1 MNAVTEAGEVMLAP
15 RLAQSE
21 AGMPLAQFI
30 RIRRDLHANPELGF
44 REHRTAAMVAR
55 LLSGWGYSVTT
66 GIGGTGVV
74 GQLQRG
80 RGGRRLGLRAD
91 MDALPVHEK
100 TGLEWASTVPGVM
113 HACGHDGHTAT
124 LLAAAQAIAQ
134 SARFEGTINLIFQPA
149 EEGAGGAVR
158 MIDDGLF
165 ERFPCDAVFAMHNM
179 PGLATGSFMFRSGP
193 TMASSDDVTVH
204 LNGVGGHGAMPH
216 TTTDVIVAAS
226 SIVLALQSV
235 VARNVDPLETAVVS
249 VGALHAGQAG
259 NVIPDRATLELSV
272 RALNAEVRALL
283 RRRIVEIVESQ
294 ARGLGVEAVIDWRP
308 GYDVLVNDAHCTQFA
323 SGVALSLFG
332 PDRVVT
338 EGRRFTAS
346 EDFAFMLQK
355 VPGCY
360 FFVGNGLAGQP
371 GGCMVHHPGY
381 DFNDHIIAPVSR
393 FWAALVDRYLTAGQL
408 ESAAVKR

>member
-1 MNAVTEAGEVMLAP
+1 MNAVTEAGVLMPSPAE
-15 RLAQSE
+15 SD
-21 AGMPLAQFI
+21 AGIPLAQFI

-44 REHRTAAMVAR
+44 KEHRTASLVAG
-55 LLSGWGYSVTT
+55 LLAQWGYSVSC

-80 RGGRRLGLRAD
+80 EGGRRLGLRAD

-134 SARFEGTINLIFQPA
+134 SARFEGTVNLIFQPA

-165 ERFPCDAVFAMHNM
+165 ERFPCDAIFALHNM
-179 PGLATGSFMFRSGP
+179 PGMATGSFMFRSGP

-204 LNGVGGHGAMPH
+204 LSGVGGHGAMPH

-226 SIVLALQSV
+226 AIVMALQSV

-249 VGALHAGQAG
+249 VGSLQAGKAG

-272 RALNAEVRALL
+272 RALNADVRALL

-294 ARGLGVEAVIDWRP
+294 ASGLGVEAEIDWRP
-308 GYDVLVNDAHCTQFA
+308 GYDVLVNDAACTSLA
-323 SGVALSLFG
+323 AKVALELFG
-332 PDRVVT
+332 ADHAVT
-338 EGRRFTAS
+338 EGRRLTAS

-360 FFVGNGLAGQP
+360 FFVGNGLSGQP
-371 GGCMVHHPGY
+371 GGCMVHNPGY
-381 DFNDHIIAPVSR
+381 DFNDQIIAPASR
-393 FWAALVDRYLTAGQL
+393 FWGALVERYLGVST
-408 ESAAVKR
+408 V

>member
-100 TGLEWASTVPGVM
+100 TGLEWASTAPGVM

-134 SARFEGTINLIFQPA
+134 SARFEGTVNLIFQPA

-393 FWAALVDRYLTAGQL
+393 FWATLVDRYLTAGQL

>member
-1 MNAVTEAGEVMLAP
+1 MSVLAEAPALPLAE
-15 RLAQSE
+15 SS

-30 RIRRDLHANPELGF
+30 RIRRNLHANPELGF
-44 REHRTAAMVAR
+44 KEHRTAAMVAN
-55 LLSGWGYSVTT
+55 LLSQWGYSVTT
-66 GIGGTGVV
+66 GVGGTGVV
-74 GQLQRG
+74 GQLKRG

-91 MDALPVHEK
+91 MDALPVNEK
-100 TGLEWASTVPGVM
+100 TGLAWASTVPGVM

-124 LLAAAQAIAQ
+124 LLAAGEAIAR
-134 SARFEGTINLIFQPA
+134 SARFEGTVNLIFQPA

-165 ERFPCDAVFAMHNM
+165 ERFPCDAVFALHNM

-204 LNGVGGHGAMPH
+204 LSGVGGHGAMPH

-235 VARNVDPLETAVVS
+235 VSRNVDPLDTAVVS

-294 ARGLGVEAVIDWRP
+294 ARSLGVEAMIDWRP
-308 GYDVLVNDAHCTQFA
+308 GYDVLVNDADCTAFA
-323 SGVALSLFG
+323 SDVALSLFG
-332 PDRVVT
+332 SDRVVT
-338 EGRRFTAS
+338 DGRRFTAS

-371 GGCMVHHPGY
+371 GGCMVHNPGY
-381 DFNDHIIAPVSR
+381 DFNDQIIEPAAR
-393 FWAALVDRYLTAGQL
+393 LWATLVDRYLAAGP
-408 ESAAVKR
+408 SSPVVVTR

>member
-1 MNAVTEAGEVMLAP
+1 
-15 RLAQSE
+15 
-21 AGMPLAQFI
+21 
-30 RIRRDLHANPELGF
+30 
-44 REHRTAAMVAR
+44 
-55 LLSGWGYSVTT
+55 
-66 GIGGTGVV
+66 
-74 GQLQRG
+74 
-80 RGGRRLGLRAD
+80 
-91 MDALPVHEK
+91 MDALPVNEK
-100 TGLEWASTVPGVM
+100 TGLAWASTVPGVM

-124 LLAAAQAIAQ
+124 LLAAGEAIAR
-134 SARFEGTINLIFQPA
+134 SARFEGTVNLIFQPA

-165 ERFPCDAVFAMHNM
+165 ERFPCDAVFALHNM

-204 LNGVGGHGAMPH
+204 LTGVGGHGAMPH

-235 VARNVDPLETAVVS
+235 VSRNVDPLDTAVVS

-272 RALNAEVRALL
+272 RALNGEVRALL

-294 ARGLGVEAVIDWRP
+294 ARSLGVEALIDWRP
-308 GYDVLVNDAHCTQFA
+308 GYDVLVNDADCTAFA
-323 SGVALSLFG
+323 SDVALSLFG
-332 PDRVVT
+332 PDRVVAD
-338 EGRRFTAS
+338 GRRFTAS

-371 GGCMVHHPGY
+371 GGCMVHNPGY
-381 DFNDHIIAPVSR
+381 DFNDQIIEPAAR
-393 FWAALVDRYLTAGQL
+393 LWATLVDRYLAAGP
-408 ESAAVKR
+408 SSPVAVTR

>member
-1 MNAVTEAGEVMLAP
+1 MNAIADALVPTLAE
-15 RLAQSE
+15 SS

-44 REHRTAAMVAR
+44 REHRTAAMVAS
-55 LLSGWGYSVTT
+55 LLSQWGYSVTT
-66 GIGGTGVV
+66 GVGGTGVV
-74 GQLQRG
+74 GQLKRG
-80 RGGRRLGLRAD
+80 HGGRRLGLRAD
-91 MDALPVHEK
+91 MDALPVSEK
-100 TGLEWASTVPGVM
+100 TGLAWASKVPGVM

-124 LLAAAQAIAQ
+124 LLAAGETIAR
-134 SARFEGTINLIFQPA
+134 SARFEGTVNLIFQPA

-165 ERFPCDAVFAMHNM
+165 ERFPCDAIFALHNM

-204 LNGVGGHGAMPH
+204 LSGVGGHGAMPH

-235 VARNVDPLETAVVS
+235 VSRNVDPLDTAVVS

-294 ARGLGVEAVIDWRP
+294 ARSLGVEAMIDWRP
-308 GYDVLVNDAHCTQFA
+308 GYDVLVNDADCTAFA
-323 SGVALSLFG
+323 SDVALSLFG
-332 PDRVVT
+332 PDRVVAD
-338 EGRRFTAS
+338 GRRFTAS

-371 GGCMVHHPGY
+371 GGCMVHNPGY
-381 DFNDHIIAPVSR
+381 DFNDQIIEPAAR
-393 FWAALVDRYLTAGQL
+393 LWATLVDRYLAAGP
-408 ESAAVKR
+408 SSPFAVTR

>member
-1 MNAVTEAGEVMLAP
+1 
-15 RLAQSE
+15 
-21 AGMPLAQFI
+21 
-30 RIRRDLHANPELGF
+30 
-44 REHRTAAMVAR
+44 
-55 LLSGWGYSVTT
+55 
-66 GIGGTGVV
+66 
-74 GQLQRG
+74 
-80 RGGRRLGLRAD
+80 
-91 MDALPVHEK
+91 
-100 TGLEWASTVPGVM
+100 M

-124 LLAAAQAIAQ
+124 LLAAGEAIAR
-134 SARFEGTINLIFQPA
+134 SARFEGTVNLIFQPA

-165 ERFPCDAVFAMHNM
+165 ERFPCDAVFALHNM

-204 LNGVGGHGAMPH
+204 LTGVGGHGAMPH

-235 VARNVDPLETAVVS
+235 VSRNVDPLETAVVS

-272 RALNAEVRALL
+272 RALNGEVRALL

-294 ARGLGVEAVIDWRP
+294 ARSLGVEALIDWRP
-308 GYDVLVNDAHCTQFA
+308 GYDVLVNDADCTAFA
-323 SGVALSLFG
+323 SDVALSLFG
-332 PDRVVT
+332 PDRVVAD
-338 EGRRFTAS
+338 GRRFTAS

-371 GGCMVHHPGY
+371 GGCMVHNPGY
-381 DFNDHIIAPVSR
+381 DFNDQIIEPAAR
-393 FWAALVDRYLTAGQL
+393 LWATLVDRYLAAGP
-408 ESAAVKR
+408 SSPVAVTR

>member
-30 RIRRDLHANPELGF
+30 RIRRDLYANPELGF

-100 TGLEWASTVPGVM
+100 TGLEWASTAPGVM

-134 SARFEGTINLIFQPA
+134 SARFEGTVNLIFQPA

>member
-1 MNAVTEAGEVMLAP
+1 MNTVTEAVTLAP
-15 RLAQSE
+15 HLAQPE

-44 REHRTAAMVAR
+44 SEHRTAAMVAE
-55 LLSGWGYSVTT
+55 LLSEWGYSVTT

-80 RGGRRLGLRAD
+80 HGGRRLGLRAD

-100 TGLEWASTVPGVM
+100 TGVAWASTVPGVM

-124 LLAAAQAIAQ
+124 LLAAARAIAQ
-134 SARFEGTINLIFQPA
+134 SARFEGTVNLIFQPA

-165 ERFPCDAVFAMHNM
+165 DRFPCDAVFAMHNL

-226 SIVLALQSV
+226 SIVLSLQSV

-283 RRRIVEIVESQ
+283 RRRIVDIVDSQ

-308 GYDVLVNDAHCTQFA
+308 GYDVLVNDAHCTRFA
-323 SGVALSLFG
+323 SDVALSLFG
-332 PDRVVT
+332 SERVVT
-338 EGRRFTAS
+338 EGRRLTAS

-360 FFVGNGLAGQP
+360 FFVGNGLTGQP
-371 GGCMVHHPGY
+371 GGCMVHNPGY
-381 DFNDHIIAPVSR
+381 DFNDHIIEPVSR
-393 FWAALVDRYLTAGQL
+393 FWVAL
-408 ESAAVKR
+408 

>member
-44 REHRTAAMVAR
+44 REHRTAAMVAW

-100 TGLEWASTVPGVM
+100 TGLEWASTAPGVM

-134 SARFEGTINLIFQPA
+134 SARFEGTVNLIFQPA

>member
-1 MNAVTEAGEVMLAP
+1 MNAATEAGVLMPSPAE
-15 RLAQSE
+15 SE
-21 AGMPLAQFI
+21 AGIPLAQFI

-44 REHRTAAMVAR
+44 KEHRTAALVAG
-55 LLSGWGYSVTT
+55 LLAQWGYSVSC

-74 GQLQRG
+74 GQLRRG
-80 RGGRRLGLRAD
+80 QGGLRLGLRAD

-134 SARFEGTINLIFQPA
+134 SARFEGTVNLIFQPA

-165 ERFPCDAVFAMHNM
+165 ERFPCDAIFALHNM
-179 PGLATGSFMFRSGP
+179 PGMSTGDFMFRSGP

-204 LNGVGGHGAMPH
+204 LSGVGGHGAMPH

-226 SIVLALQSV
+226 AIVMALQSV

-249 VGALHAGQAG
+249 VGSLQAGKAG

-272 RALNAEVRALL
+272 RALNADVRALL

-294 ARGLGVEAVIDWRP
+294 ASGLGVKAVIDWRP
-308 GYDVLVNDAHCTQFA
+308 GYDVLVNDAACTSLA
-323 SGVALSLFG
+323 AEVALELFG
-332 PDRVVT
+332 ADRVVT
-338 EGRRFTAS
+338 DGRRLTAS

-360 FFVGNGLAGQP
+360 FFVGNGLTGQP
-371 GGCMVHHPGY
+371 GGCMVHNPGY
-381 DFNDHIIAPVSR
+381 DFNDQIIAPASR
-393 FWAALVDRYLTAGQL
+393 FWVALVERYLGV
-408 ESAAVKR
+408 SPV

>member
-1 MNAVTEAGEVMLAP
+1 MNAIADALVPTLAE
-15 RLAQSE
+15 SS

-44 REHRTAAMVAR
+44 REHRTAAMVAN
-55 LLSGWGYSVTT
+55 LLSQWGYSVTT
-66 GIGGTGVV
+66 GVGGTGVV
-74 GQLQRG
+74 GQLKRG
-80 RGGRRLGLRAD
+80 HGGRRLGLRAD
-91 MDALPVHEK
+91 MDALPVSEK
-100 TGLEWASTVPGVM
+100 TGLAWASKVPGVM

-124 LLAAAQAIAQ
+124 LLAAGETIAR
-134 SARFEGTINLIFQPA
+134 SARFEGTVNLIFQPA

-165 ERFPCDAVFAMHNM
+165 ERFPCDAIFAFHNM

-204 LNGVGGHGAMPH
+204 LSGVGGHGAMPH

-235 VARNVDPLETAVVS
+235 VSRNVDPLDTAVVS

-272 RALNAEVRALL
+272 RALNGEVRALL

-294 ARGLGVEAVIDWRP
+294 ARSLGVEAMIDWRP
-308 GYDVLVNDAHCTQFA
+308 GYDVLVNDADCTAFA
-323 SGVALSLFG
+323 SDVALSLFG
-332 PDRVVT
+332 PDRVVAD
-338 EGRRFTAS
+338 GRRFTAS

-371 GGCMVHHPGY
+371 GGCMVHNPGY
-381 DFNDHIIAPVSR
+381 DFNDQIIEPAAR
-393 FWAALVDRYLTAGQL
+393 LWATLVDRYLAAGP
-408 ESAAVKR
+408 SSPVVVTR

>member
-100 TGLEWASTVPGVM
+100 TGLEWASTAPGVM

-134 SARFEGTINLIFQPA
+134 SARFEGTVNLIFQPA

-381 DFNDHIIAPVSR
+381 DFNDHIIAPVSQ

>member
-1 MNAVTEAGEVMLAP
+1 MNAIADALVPTLAE
-15 RLAQSE
+15 SS

-44 REHRTAAMVAR
+44 REHRTAAMVAN
-55 LLSGWGYSVTT
+55 LLSQWGYSVTT
-66 GIGGTGVV
+66 GVGGTGVV
-74 GQLQRG
+74 GQLKRG
-80 RGGRRLGLRAD
+80 HGGRRLGLRAD
-91 MDALPVHEK
+91 MDALPVSEQ
-100 TGLEWASTVPGVM
+100 TGLAWASTVPGVM

-124 LLAAAQAIAQ
+124 LLAAGETIAR
-134 SARFEGTINLIFQPA
+134 SARFEGTVNLIFQPA

-165 ERFPCDAVFAMHNM
+165 ERFPCDAIFALHNM

-204 LNGVGGHGAMPH
+204 LSGVGGHGAMPH

-235 VARNVDPLETAVVS
+235 VSRNVDPLDTAVVS

-272 RALNAEVRALL
+272 RALNGEVRALL

-294 ARGLGVEAVIDWRP
+294 ARSLGVEAMIDWRP
-308 GYDVLVNDAHCTQFA
+308 GYDVLVNDADCTAFA
-323 SGVALSLFG
+323 SDVALSLFG
-332 PDRVVT
+332 PDRVVAD
-338 EGRRFTAS
+338 GRRFTAS

-360 FFVGNGLAGQP
+360 FFVGNGLTGQP
-371 GGCMVHHPGY
+371 GGCMVHNPGY
-381 DFNDHIIAPVSR
+381 DFNDQIIEPAAR
-393 FWAALVDRYLTAGQL
+393 LWATLVDRYLAAGP
-408 ESAAVKR
+408 SSPFAVTR

>member
-124 LLAAAQAIAQ
+124 LLAAAHAIAQ
-134 SARFEGTINLIFQPA
+134 SARFEGTVNLIFQPA

>member
-1 MNAVTEAGEVMLAP
+1 MSMNAIADALVPTLAE
-15 RLAQSE
+15 SS

-44 REHRTAAMVAR
+44 REHRTAAMVAS
-55 LLSGWGYSVTT
+55 LLSQWGYSVTT
-66 GIGGTGVV
+66 GVGGTGVV
-74 GQLQRG
+74 GQLKRG
-80 RGGRRLGLRAD
+80 HGGRRLGLRAD
-91 MDALPVHEK
+91 MDALPVSEK
-100 TGLEWASTVPGVM
+100 TGLAWASKVPGVM

-124 LLAAAQAIAQ
+124 LLAAGETIAR
-134 SARFEGTINLIFQPA
+134 SARFEGTVNLIFQPA

-165 ERFPCDAVFAMHNM
+165 ERFPCDAIFALHNM

-204 LNGVGGHGAMPH
+204 LSGVGGHGAMPH

-235 VARNVDPLETAVVS
+235 VSRNVDPLDTAVVS

-294 ARGLGVEAVIDWRP
+294 ARSLGVEAMIDWRP
-308 GYDVLVNDAHCTQFA
+308 GYDVLVNDADCTAFA
-323 SGVALSLFG
+323 SDVALSLFG
-332 PDRVVT
+332 PDRVVAD
-338 EGRRFTAS
+338 GRRFTAS

-371 GGCMVHHPGY
+371 GGCMVHNPGY
-381 DFNDHIIAPVSR
+381 DFNDQIIEPAAR
-393 FWAALVDRYLTAGQL
+393 LWATLVDRYLAAGP
-408 ESAAVKR
+408 SSPFAVTR

>member
-1 MNAVTEAGEVMLAP
+1 
-15 RLAQSE
+15 
-21 AGMPLAQFI
+21 
-30 RIRRDLHANPELGF
+30 
-44 REHRTAAMVAR
+44 
-55 LLSGWGYSVTT
+55 
-66 GIGGTGVV
+66 
-74 GQLQRG
+74 
-80 RGGRRLGLRAD
+80 

-100 TGLEWASTVPGVM
+100 TGLEWASTAPGVM

-134 SARFEGTINLIFQPA
+134 SARFEGTVNLIFQPA

-204 LNGVGGHGAMPH
+204 LNGVGGNGAMPH

>member
-100 TGLEWASTVPGVM
+100 TGLEWASTAPGVM

-134 SARFEGTINLIFQPA
+134 SARFEGTVNLIFQPA

-204 LNGVGGHGAMPH
+204 LTGVGGHGAMPH